1 MNPACDLLYFRD
13 MLRMAKMGFR
23 LVESTNSNLLCNVL
37 GHNLGRKIPFYHD
50 FSRGIPNKFSIEFVV
65 LFLFLCWSVQVKE
78 HIERNVLN

>member
-50 FSRGIPNKFSIEFVV
+50 FSQGIINFQLKMWCSFYFSSGQYKLKNI
-65 LFLFLCWSVQVKE
+65 LS
-78 HIERNVLN
+78 